1 MNRTRGWISSGA
13 ALVFV
18 ATLPL
23 TIFIENSEVSAQR
36 RKPKVDAAVVD
47 DLYRINCARCH
58 GADGR
63 GDTPLGQS
71 HNAPDF
77 TDQDWWRQHAKTTSR
92 GKLISL
98 VAQGKE
104 EMPAFEKKLT
114 RSQIELLVDYV
125 RRFRKSK

>member
-1 MNRTRGWISSGA
+1 MNRTRGWVSGGA
-13 ALVFV
+13 ALVLV
-18 ATLPL
+18 AVLL
-23 TIFIENSEVSAQR
+23 TIFSGDGAVSAQR
-36 RKPKVDAAVVD
+36 KNPKVNAAAVD
-47 DLYRINCARCH
+47 DLYRTNCARCH

-77 TDQDWWRQHAKTTSR
+77 TDQDWWRQHAKLTSR

-98 VAQGKE
+98 VTQGKE
-104 EMPAFEKKLT
+104 EMPAFGEKLS